1 MTVRERRTGYWFSSI
16 LRLNK
21 TARTQPKMAN
31 YVIRGLVHNKEQVTT
46 GGQNVR
52 GGRGESEGG
61 GGCQQCDVTPLQ
73 NKSVV
78 CSGSRFTSST
88 VMRLQEYDDRDRIEL
103 ELIQSPLA

>member
-1 MTVRERRTGYWFSSI
+1 ME
-16 LRLNK
+16 
-21 TARTQPKMAN
+21 N

-52 GGRGESEGG
+52 GGRGESEGRG
-61 GGCQQCDVTPLQ
+61 GQQCDVTPLQ

-88 VMRLQEYDDRDRIEL
+88 VMRLQGHDDRDRIEL
-103 ELIQSPLA
+103 ELTQSPLS